1 MSRSKTPRDKHL
13 VWCKS
18 RALAILKNGDRAGA
32 IASMISD
39 IGKAD
44 TPLYA
49 PDVFLPLINAALALR
64 GDAECRSWIEGFG

>member
-1 MSRSKTPRDKHL
+1 MTGRSNRDKHL
-13 VWCKS
+13 ASCKS
-18 RALAILKNGDRAGA
+18 RALAILAKGDRAGA

-44 TPLYA
+44 PPLYA